1 MPEVIALGDINVDII
16 AHFPSYPAKG
26 QDALASSTE
35 FHCGGSAA
43 NTARV
48 LAWMG
53 LEVSLISRVGPDPLA
68 SRVLDHLAEAGV
80 SPANLQRDPA
90 APTGL
95 MYVVVT
101 PDGER
106 TMLGNRGANV
116 WTDPNQ
122 VREEEIRASRLLHLS
137 GYALLSDPQRSAAL
151 LALEMACR
159 HDLVV
164 SLDPGMAVLQASLD
178 EMRALLPVID
188 ILLPNLPEARRLT
201 GLTAPEECAE
211 WLQASGVRVVAL
223 KLGKAGCLVCCGAE
237 TLWVP
242 GFSIEAHD
250 TTGAGDYF
258 AAGVIA
264 GFLRGLDLHSSA
276 LLANVMGA
284 LAATRAGAG
293 TSLPPVR
300 EALDLLHAQEP
311 ETEQQGRSAAIQRAR
326 DLVTTL
332 LTNPKEEGKRWWK

>member
-1 MPEVIALGDINVDII
+1 MPEVVALGDINVDII

-43 NTARV
+43 NTARA

-53 LEVSLISRVGPDPLA
+53 LEVGLISRLGPDPLA
-68 SRVLDHLAEAGV
+68 SRALEHLAEAGV
-80 SPANLQRDPA
+80 SPTGLQRDPA

-95 MYVVVT
+95 MYIVVT

-151 LALEMACR
+151 LALEMATR
-159 HDLVV
+159 HDLIVT
-164 SLDPGMAVLQASLD
+164 LDPGMSVPQAALE

-188 ILLPNLPEARRLT
+188 VLLPNLPEAQRLA
-201 GLTAPEECAE
+201 GLTAPKECAE
-211 WLQASGVRVVAL
+211 WLLALGVGAVAL
-223 KLGKAGCLVCCGAE
+223 KLGEAGCLVCRGTE

-258 AAGVIA
+258 AAGAIA
-264 GFLRGLDLHSSA
+264 GFLRGLDWHGSA
-276 LLANVMGA
+276 VLANVMGA
-284 LAATRAGAG
+284 LAATRTGAG
-293 TSLPPVR
+293 TSMPRAR
-300 EALDLLHAQEP
+300 EVVDLLDAQATGP
-311 ETEQQGRSAAIQRAR
+311 EQREHLAAIRQAR
-326 DLVTTL
+326 DFVEMLATK
-332 LTNPKEEGKRWWK
+332 PEEEGKRWWK